1 MKSLRILNKPAK
13 PVREHKPI
21 ESVFAAQTGDETLR
35 GAARYRN
42 LYFFV
47 AIVNDGQG
55 QAIARI
61 LNKRQ
66 AAASFLTHASG
77 TATNDFYHVLGFD
90 ESHKQVVFA
99 LTQERQWGGLKN
111 DLRDRF
117 SVSDFSRGIAFVS
130 HVDSLIGLSA
140 YKMMANVRPL
150 GLDKGDIPM
159 EETKKSDDYEMVV
172 AIVNDGYVDLAM
184 DAAKK
189 AGARGGT
196 VLTARGTGNE
206 DIEKFFGLIITPEK
220 QIAIILV
227 PRAIKDAVLRA
238 IYRECGIN
246 TKGQGIAFSMPVSDV
261 VGLVSAEGEERPP
274 MGKKAEN

>member
-13 PVREHKPI
+13 PVRERKPL
-21 ESVFAAQTGDETLR
+21 ESVSAPRTGDGALR
-35 GAARYRN
+35 AQSRYRN

-55 QAIARI
+55 RAIAKI

-77 TATNDFYHVLGFD
+77 TGANGFSHVLGFD

-99 LTQERQWGGLKN
+99 LIQERQWGGLKN
-111 DLRDRF
+111 DLRERF

-159 EETKKSDDYEMVV
+159 EETKKNDDYEMVV

-196 VLTARGTGNE
+196 VLTARGTGKRGNRE
-206 DIEKFFGLIITPEK
+206 
-220 QIAIILV
+220 IL
-227 PRAIKDAVLRA
+227 
-238 IYRECGIN
+238 
-246 TKGQGIAFSMPVSDV
+246 
-261 VGLVSAEGEERPP
+261 RPCHHP
-274 MGKKAEN
+274 